1 MKIDIYESVRPGKV
15 ILESTRKEFFD
26 KYGTMDLY
34 VSENE
39 LVRKMREIKE
49 WVMEELE
56 EDCFFEV

>member
-1 MKIDIYESVRPGKV
+1 MKIAIYESVRSGKV
-15 ILESTRKEFFD
+15 ILESTRNEFFD

-49 WVMEELE
+49 WVTEELK